1 MKKKIDNRATCT
13 KLETCFMNYKIRSGN
28 DVQKIMEETVDRTGY
43 GYTKVTERRVYFD
56 DKSEYDYFEDI
67 ELIYPN
73 SKIKVTLFI
82 DGDAGM
88 LNFYI
93 SWFGRHDVIKYKES
107 DSVFFE
113 DFPVKEDRLSKKLR
127 LLKKSFQD
135 KRVDEF

>member
-13 KLETCFMNYKIRSGN
+13 KLETFFMNYKIRNGH
-28 DVQKIMEETVDRTGY
+28 DVKKIMEEIVDRTRY
-43 GYTKVTERRVYFD
+43 GYIQLTERRVYYD
-56 DKSEYDYFEDI
+56 DENEFHYFEDI

-88 LNFYI
+88 LDFKIYW
-93 SWFGRHDVIKYKES
+93 SGRQNVIKYKES

-127 LLKKSFQD
+127 LLKESFQD